1 MKKALCALT
10 VRLLPMLI
18 ALILIAEA
26 ALACSAPCMLRSG
39 LKVALH
45 LLAGS
50 ETK

>member
-1 MKKALCALT
+1 MKKILCALT

-18 ALILIAEA
+18 ALILVVEA
-26 ALACSAPCMLRSG
+26 ALACSAPYMLRSG
-39 LKVALH
+39 LKVTLR